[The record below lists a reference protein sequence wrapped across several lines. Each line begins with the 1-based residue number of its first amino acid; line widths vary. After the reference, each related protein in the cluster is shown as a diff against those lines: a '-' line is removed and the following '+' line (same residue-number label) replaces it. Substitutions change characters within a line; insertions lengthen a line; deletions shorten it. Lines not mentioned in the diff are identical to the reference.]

1 MGVERQGHRSLGLP
15 VKLAANAGCAD
26 ALPPRL
32 SEHAGAI
39 LSELVATTPPPSS
52 RCTPMA
58 RSRAPPT

>member
-39 LSELVATTPPPSS
+39 LSELD
-52 RCTPMA
+52 
-58 RSRAPPT
+58 